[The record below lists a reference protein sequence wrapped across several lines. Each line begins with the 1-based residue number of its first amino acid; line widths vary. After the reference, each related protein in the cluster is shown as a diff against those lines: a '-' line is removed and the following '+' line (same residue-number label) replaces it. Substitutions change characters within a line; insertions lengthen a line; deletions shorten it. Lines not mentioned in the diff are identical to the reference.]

1 MFEQDF
7 IMRIIHEMVRAVLHL
22 VFHVSMDNPFMET
35 AEEEEAKNNLLHLN
49 ELTKDGHIV
58 EAENALDDLADGENM
73 QNLKVALLF
82 YSHLNEQTDEFLEEN
97 DFSREEVK
105 DGLKRM
111 MNRYGFDEM
120 AETLLPKTKA

>member
-7 IMRIIHEMVRAVLHL
+7 IMRTIHEMVRAVLHL

-35 AEEEEAKNNLLHLN
+35 AEEAKNNLLHLN

>member
-7 IMRIIHEMVRAVLHL
+7 IMRTIHEMVRAVLHL

>member
-7 IMRIIHEMVRAVLHL
+7 IMRTIHEMVRAVLHL

-97 DFSREEVK
+97 DFSRKEVK